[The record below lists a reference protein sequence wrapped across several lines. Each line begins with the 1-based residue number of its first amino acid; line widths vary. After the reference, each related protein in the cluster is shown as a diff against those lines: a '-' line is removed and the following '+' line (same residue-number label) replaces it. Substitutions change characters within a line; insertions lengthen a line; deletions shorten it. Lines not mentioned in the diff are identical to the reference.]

1 MAATTAIQA
10 QKPAKKDIFLQLYS
24 VRDDIKSDFNSTL
37 TKVAA
42 MGYTGIEAAN
52 YDNGKFYGL
61 TPAAFKNEIEKRGMK
76 VLSSHT
82 GKALN
87 DNISETNW
95 TETWAWWDTAIAAHK
110 AAGMKYIVTPWMPT
124 VKTLADLKAYCDY
137 YNNIG
142 EKCNAAGLRF
152 GYHNHNFEFSKIEG
166 ETMYD
171 FMLKNTDPAKVFFQ
185 MDVYWVVRG
194 GQSPVD
200 YFNKYP
206 GRFELLHI
214 KDNKELGQSG
224 MVGFDAIFQNTK
236 KEFENLN
243 KKISKK
249 DLLFIENRY
258 KELLK
263 ATYAFEDD
271 EDRIYINK
279 DEFLPLNQI
288 SSGQQELLPAL
299 LILLSV
305 LNSKTSTTII
315 FEEPEAHLFPKD
327 QQRLVELLI
336 YILNHTQ
343 SGNRLIIT
351 THSPYILSVL
361 NNLIYAGKL
370 NSKYIDENLYLHFE
384 NISAYSLSNNKAKS
398 ILNKENNLIDANYI
412 DDVSNDIA
420 NIFDKLLDEEYG
432 E

>member
-1 MAATTAIQA
+1 MKLEIV
-10 QKPAKKDIFLQLYS
+10 KFGPIENSIF
-24 VRDDIKSDFNSTL
+24 DIKDVNIFIGESATGKSIITKLIYISNTFIRFIISKGTKDSNTLNTIQNLKESFRNSYFNIFKDTYKNFDFTYYYTDEKFVRFTHSNKSQYKVEFSDELKREIET
-37 TKVAA
+37 A
-42 MGYTGIEAAN
+42 YTNFKKRFENLEQNNIES
-52 YDNGKFYGL
+52 DSMLPSIYGL
-61 TPAAFKNEIEKRGMK
+61 LLFQEIK
-76 VLSSHT
+76 
-82 GKALN
+82 
-87 DNISETNW
+87 
-95 TETWAWWDTAIAAHK
+95 
-110 AAGMKYIVTPWMPT
+110 
-124 VKTLADLKAYCDY
+124 
-137 YNNIG
+137 
-142 EKCNAAGLRF
+142 
-152 GYHNHNFEFSKIEG
+152 
-166 ETMYD
+166 
-171 FMLKNTDPAKVFFQ
+171 KVFT
-185 MDVYWVVRG
+185 
-194 GQSPVD
+194 
-200 YFNKYP
+200 
-206 GRFELLHI
+206 
-214 KDNKELGQSG
+214 KDNYIYIPAGRSFFTMLSKNIFSIIENGVEIDYIFTQFGRL
-224 MVGFDAIFQNTK
+224 FQNTK

-249 DLLFIENRY
+249 DLLFIENKY
-258 KELLK
+258 KDLLK
-263 ATYAFEDD
+263 GTYAFVDD

-327 QQRLVELLI
+327 QQRLIELLI

-370 NSKYIDENLYLHFE
+370 KSKSIDENLYLHFE

>member
-1 MAATTAIQA
+1 MKLEIV
-10 QKPAKKDIFLQLYS
+10 KFGPIENSIF
-24 VRDDIKSDFNSTL
+24 DIKDVNIFIGESATGKSIITKLIYISNTFIRFIISKEVNGNLTNSNIILNLKKSFEKSYSNIFKDTYKNFSFTFYYTDEKFVKFSYNHKSQYKIEFSNELKSEIETAYTNFKKRFENLEQNNIESDSML
-37 TKVAA
+37 PS
-42 MGYTGIEAAN
+42 I
-52 YDNGKFYGL
+52 YGL
-61 TPAAFKNEIEKRGMK
+61 LLFQEIKQVFTKENYIYIPAGRSFFTMLSKNIFSIIENGVEI
-76 VLSSHT
+76 
-82 GKALN
+82 
-87 DNISETNW
+87 D
-95 TETWAWWDTAIAAHK
+95 
-110 AAGMKYIVTPWMPT
+110 YIFTQ
-124 VKTLADLKAYCDY
+124 
-137 YNNIG
+137 
-142 EKCNAAGLRF
+142 F
-152 GYHNHNFEFSKIEG
+152 GR
-166 ETMYD
+166 
-171 FMLKNTDPAKVFFQ
+171 L
-185 MDVYWVVRG
+185 
-194 GQSPVD
+194 
-200 YFNKYP
+200 
-206 GRFELLHI
+206 
-214 KDNKELGQSG
+214 
-224 MVGFDAIFQNTK
+224 FQNAK

-249 DLLFIENRY
+249 DLLFIENKY

-263 ATYAFEDD
+263 GTYAFVDD

-305 LNSKTSTTII
+305 LNGKTSTTII

-327 QQRLVELLI
+327 QQRLIELLI

-370 NSKYIDENLYLHFE
+370 KSKSIDENLYLHFE
-384 NISAYSLSNNKAKS
+384 SISAYSLSNNKAKS

-420 NIFDKLLDEEYG
+420 NVFDKLLDEEYG

>member
-1 MAATTAIQA
+1 MKLEIV
-10 QKPAKKDIFLQLYS
+10 KFGPIEDSIF
-24 VRDDIKSDFNSTL
+24 DIKDVNIFIGESATGKSIITKLIYISNTFIRFIISKGTKDSNTLNTIQNLKESFRNSYFNIFKDTYKNFDFTYYYTDEKFVRFTHSNKSQYKVEFSDELKREIET
-37 TKVAA
+37 A
-42 MGYTGIEAAN
+42 YTNFKKKFENLEQNNIES
-52 YDNGKFYGL
+52 DSMLPSIYGL
-61 TPAAFKNEIEKRGMK
+61 LLFQEIK
-76 VLSSHT
+76 
-82 GKALN
+82 
-87 DNISETNW
+87 
-95 TETWAWWDTAIAAHK
+95 
-110 AAGMKYIVTPWMPT
+110 
-124 VKTLADLKAYCDY
+124 
-137 YNNIG
+137 
-142 EKCNAAGLRF
+142 
-152 GYHNHNFEFSKIEG
+152 
-166 ETMYD
+166 
-171 FMLKNTDPAKVFFQ
+171 KVFT
-185 MDVYWVVRG
+185 
-194 GQSPVD
+194 
-200 YFNKYP
+200 
-206 GRFELLHI
+206 
-214 KDNKELGQSG
+214 KDNYIYIPAGRSFFTMLSKNIFSIIENGVEIDYIFTQFGRL
-224 MVGFDAIFQNTK
+224 FQNTK

-263 ATYAFEDD
+263 GTYAFVDD

-370 NSKYIDENLYLHFE
+370 KSKSIDENLYLHFE

>member
-1 MAATTAIQA
+1 MKLEIV
-10 QKPAKKDIFLQLYS
+10 KFGPIENSIF
-24 VRDDIKSDFNSTL
+24 DIKDVNIFIGESATGKSIITKLIYISNTFIRFIISKGTKDSNTLNTIQNLKESFRNSYFNIFKDTYKNFNFTFYYTEEKFVRFTHSNKSQYKVEFSDELKREIET
-37 TKVAA
+37 A
-42 MGYTGIEAAN
+42 YTNFKKRFENLEQNNIES
-52 YDNGKFYGL
+52 DSMLPSIYGL
-61 TPAAFKNEIEKRGMK
+61 LLFQEIK
-76 VLSSHT
+76 
-82 GKALN
+82 
-87 DNISETNW
+87 
-95 TETWAWWDTAIAAHK
+95 
-110 AAGMKYIVTPWMPT
+110 
-124 VKTLADLKAYCDY
+124 
-137 YNNIG
+137 
-142 EKCNAAGLRF
+142 
-152 GYHNHNFEFSKIEG
+152 
-166 ETMYD
+166 
-171 FMLKNTDPAKVFFQ
+171 KVFT
-185 MDVYWVVRG
+185 
-194 GQSPVD
+194 
-200 YFNKYP
+200 
-206 GRFELLHI
+206 
-214 KDNKELGQSG
+214 KDNYIYIPAGRSFFTMLSKNIFSIIENGVEIDYIFTQFGGL
-224 MVGFDAIFQNTK
+224 FQNAK

-263 ATYAFEDD
+263 GTYAFEDD

-327 QQRLVELLI
+327 QQRLIELLI

-370 NSKYIDENLYLHFE
+370 KSKSIDENLYLHFE
-384 NISAYSLSNNKAKS
+384 NISAYSLSSNKAKS

>member
-1 MAATTAIQA
+1 MKLEIVKFGPIENSIFDIKDVNIFIGESATGKSIITKLIYISNTFFRFTSPKEIKELYNSNIILKMKESFEKSYSNIFQDTYKNFNFTFYYTDEKFVRFTHSNKS
-10 QKPAKKDIFLQLYS
+10 QYKVEFSEELKKDIENTYINFQKR
-24 VRDDIKSDFNSTL
+24 VKD
-37 TKVAA
+37 
-42 MGYTGIEAAN
+42 
-52 YDNGKFYGL
+52 
-61 TPAAFKNEIEKRGMK
+61 IEKININADPIPNIIYRLL
-76 VLSSHT
+76 LSQEIKQVFTKENYIYIPAGRSFFT
-82 GKALN
+82 MLSKNIFSIIENGVEIDYIFTQFGAL
-87 DNISETNW
+87 
-95 TETWAWWDTAIAAHK
+95 
-110 AAGMKYIVTPWMPT
+110 
-124 VKTLADLKAYCDY
+124 
-137 YNNIG
+137 
-142 EKCNAAGLRF
+142 
-152 GYHNHNFEFSKIEG
+152 
-166 ETMYD
+166 
-171 FMLKNTDPAKVFFQ
+171 
-185 MDVYWVVRG
+185 
-194 GQSPVD
+194 
-200 YFNKYP
+200 
-206 GRFELLHI
+206 
-214 KDNKELGQSG
+214 
-224 MVGFDAIFQNTK
+224 FQNAK

-249 DLLFIENRY
+249 DLLFIESKY

-263 ATYAFEDD
+263 GTYSFEDD
-271 EDRIYINK
+271 EDRIYISK

-305 LNSKTSTTII
+305 LNSKISTTII

-327 QQRLVELLI
+327 QQRLIELLI

-370 NSKYIDENLYLHFE
+370 KSKSIDENLYLHFE

-398 ILNKENNLIDANYI
+398 ILNKENNLINANYI

>member
-1 MAATTAIQA
+1 MKLEIV
-10 QKPAKKDIFLQLYS
+10 KFGPIEDSIF
-24 VRDDIKSDFNSTL
+24 DIKDVNIFIGESATGKSIITKLIYISNTFIRFIISKGTKDSNTLNTIQNLKESFRNSYFNIFKDTYKNFNFTFYYTEEKFVRFTHSNKSQYKVEFSDELKREIET
-37 TKVAA
+37 A
-42 MGYTGIEAAN
+42 YTNFKKRFENLEQNNIES
-52 YDNGKFYGL
+52 DSMLPSIYGL
-61 TPAAFKNEIEKRGMK
+61 LLFQEIK
-76 VLSSHT
+76 
-82 GKALN
+82 
-87 DNISETNW
+87 
-95 TETWAWWDTAIAAHK
+95 
-110 AAGMKYIVTPWMPT
+110 
-124 VKTLADLKAYCDY
+124 
-137 YNNIG
+137 
-142 EKCNAAGLRF
+142 
-152 GYHNHNFEFSKIEG
+152 
-166 ETMYD
+166 
-171 FMLKNTDPAKVFFQ
+171 KVFT
-185 MDVYWVVRG
+185 
-194 GQSPVD
+194 
-200 YFNKYP
+200 
-206 GRFELLHI
+206 
-214 KDNKELGQSG
+214 KDNYIYIPAGRSFFTMLSKNIFSIIENGVEIDYIFTQFGGL
-224 MVGFDAIFQNTK
+224 FQNAK

-249 DLLFIENRY
+249 DLLFIESKY

-263 ATYAFEDD
+263 GTYAFVDD

-370 NSKYIDENLYLHFE
+370 KSKFIDENLYLHFE

>member
-1 MAATTAIQA
+1 MKLEIV
-10 QKPAKKDIFLQLYS
+10 KFGPIENSIF
-24 VRDDIKSDFNSTL
+24 DIKDVNIFIGESATGKSIITKLIYISNTFVRFIILKGTKDSNTLNTIQNLKESFRNSYFNIFKDTYKNFNFTFYYTEEKFVRFTHSNKSQYKVEFSDELKREIET
-37 TKVAA
+37 A
-42 MGYTGIEAAN
+42 YTNFKKRFENLEQNNIES
-52 YDNGKFYGL
+52 DSMLPSIYGL
-61 TPAAFKNEIEKRGMK
+61 LLFQEIK
-76 VLSSHT
+76 
-82 GKALN
+82 
-87 DNISETNW
+87 
-95 TETWAWWDTAIAAHK
+95 
-110 AAGMKYIVTPWMPT
+110 
-124 VKTLADLKAYCDY
+124 
-137 YNNIG
+137 
-142 EKCNAAGLRF
+142 
-152 GYHNHNFEFSKIEG
+152 
-166 ETMYD
+166 
-171 FMLKNTDPAKVFFQ
+171 KVFT
-185 MDVYWVVRG
+185 
-194 GQSPVD
+194 
-200 YFNKYP
+200 
-206 GRFELLHI
+206 
-214 KDNKELGQSG
+214 KDNYIYIPAGRSFFTMLSKNIFSIIENGVEIDYIFTQFGGL
-224 MVGFDAIFQNTK
+224 FQNAK

-249 DLLFIENRY
+249 DLLFIESKY

-263 ATYAFEDD
+263 GTYAFEDD
-271 EDRIYINK
+271 KDRIYINK

-327 QQRLVELLI
+327 QQRLIELLI

-361 NNLIYAGKL
+361 NNFIYAGKL
-370 NSKYIDENLYLHFE
+370 KSKSIDENLYLHFE

>member
-1 MAATTAIQA
+1 MKLEIV
-10 QKPAKKDIFLQLYS
+10 KFGPIEDSIF
-24 VRDDIKSDFNSTL
+24 DIKDVNIFIGESATGKSIITKLIYISNTFVRFIISKEVNSNLTNSNIILNLKKSFEKSYSNIFQDTYKNFDFTYYYTDEKFVRFTHSSKSQYKVKFSDELN
-37 TKVAA
+37 
-42 MGYTGIEAAN
+42 
-52 YDNGKFYGL
+52 
-61 TPAAFKNEIEKRGMK
+61 NEIEK
-76 VLSSHT
+76 T
-82 GKALN
+82 
-87 DNISETNW
+87 
-95 TETWAWWDTAIAAHK
+95 
-110 AAGMKYIVTPWMPT
+110 YINFQKIFQDFEKNNLDSNPILPSFYGF
-124 VKTLADLKAYCDY
+124 LLFQELK
-137 YNNIG
+137 
-142 EKCNAAGLRF
+142 
-152 GYHNHNFEFSKIEG
+152 
-166 ETMYD
+166 
-171 FMLKNTDPAKVFFQ
+171 KVFTKENYIYIPAGRSFFT
-185 MDVYWVVRG
+185 MLSKNIFSIIENGVEI
-194 GQSPVD
+194 D
-200 YFNKYP
+200 YIFTQF
-206 GRFELLHI
+206 GRL
-214 KDNKELGQSG
+214 
-224 MVGFDAIFQNTK
+224 FQNTK

-249 DLLFIENRY
+249 DLPFIENKY
-258 KELLK
+258 EELLK
-263 ATYAFEDD
+263 GTYAFVDD
-271 EDRIYINK
+271 EDRIYIGK
-279 DEFLPLNQI
+279 DEYLPLNQI

-327 QQRLVELLI
+327 QQRLIELLI

>member
-1 MAATTAIQA
+1 MKLEIV
-10 QKPAKKDIFLQLYS
+10 KFGPIENSIF
-24 VRDDIKSDFNSTL
+24 DIKDVNIFIGESATGKSIITKLIYISNTFIRFIISKGTKDSNTLNTIQNLKESFRNSYFNIFKDTYKNFDFTYYYTDEKFVRFTHSNKSQYKVEFSDELKREIET
-37 TKVAA
+37 A
-42 MGYTGIEAAN
+42 YTNFKKRFENLEQNNIES
-52 YDNGKFYGL
+52 DSMLPSIYGL
-61 TPAAFKNEIEKRGMK
+61 ILFQEIK
-76 VLSSHT
+76 
-82 GKALN
+82 
-87 DNISETNW
+87 
-95 TETWAWWDTAIAAHK
+95 
-110 AAGMKYIVTPWMPT
+110 
-124 VKTLADLKAYCDY
+124 
-137 YNNIG
+137 
-142 EKCNAAGLRF
+142 
-152 GYHNHNFEFSKIEG
+152 
-166 ETMYD
+166 
-171 FMLKNTDPAKVFFQ
+171 KVFT
-185 MDVYWVVRG
+185 
-194 GQSPVD
+194 
-200 YFNKYP
+200 
-206 GRFELLHI
+206 
-214 KDNKELGQSG
+214 KDNYIYIPARRSFFTMLSKNIFSIIENGVEIDYIFTQFGRL
-224 MVGFDAIFQNTK
+224 FQNTK

-263 ATYAFEDD
+263 GTYAFEDD

-370 NSKYIDENLYLHFE
+370 KSKFIDENLYLHFE

>member
-1 MAATTAIQA
+1 MKLEIV
-10 QKPAKKDIFLQLYS
+10 KFGPIENSIF
-24 VRDDIKSDFNSTL
+24 DIKDVNIFIGESATGKSIITKLIYISNTFIRFIISKGTKDSNTLNTIQNLKESFRNSYFNIFKDTYKNFDFTYYYTDEKFVRFTHSNKSQYKVEFSDELKREIET
-37 TKVAA
+37 A
-42 MGYTGIEAAN
+42 YTNFKKKFENLEQNNIES
-52 YDNGKFYGL
+52 DSMLPSIYGL
-61 TPAAFKNEIEKRGMK
+61 LLFQEIK
-76 VLSSHT
+76 
-82 GKALN
+82 
-87 DNISETNW
+87 
-95 TETWAWWDTAIAAHK
+95 
-110 AAGMKYIVTPWMPT
+110 
-124 VKTLADLKAYCDY
+124 
-137 YNNIG
+137 
-142 EKCNAAGLRF
+142 
-152 GYHNHNFEFSKIEG
+152 
-166 ETMYD
+166 
-171 FMLKNTDPAKVFFQ
+171 KVFT
-185 MDVYWVVRG
+185 
-194 GQSPVD
+194 
-200 YFNKYP
+200 
-206 GRFELLHI
+206 
-214 KDNKELGQSG
+214 KDNYIYIPAGRSFFTMLSKNIFSIIENGVEIDYIFTQFGRL
-224 MVGFDAIFQNTK
+224 FQNTK

-263 ATYAFEDD
+263 GTYAFEDD

-370 NSKYIDENLYLHFE
+370 KSKSIDENLYLHFE

>member
-1 MAATTAIQA
+1 MKLEIV
-10 QKPAKKDIFLQLYS
+10 KFGPIENSIF
-24 VRDDIKSDFNSTL
+24 DIKDVNIFIGESATGKSIITKLIYISNTFFGFTSQKEIKYSYNSNIILKMKESFEKSYSNIFQDAYKNFNFTFYYTEEKFVRFTHSNKSQY
-37 TKVAA
+37 KV
-42 MGYTGIEAAN
+42 EFSEEL
-52 YDNGKFYGL
+52 K
-61 TPAAFKNEIEKRGMK
+61 KEIEKTYINFQK
-76 VLSSHT
+76 IF
-82 GKALN
+82 KDIEKN
-87 DNISETNW
+87 NINPDNIS
-95 TETWAWWDTAIAAHK
+95 
-110 AAGMKYIVTPWMPT
+110 
-124 VKTLADLKAYCDY
+124 
-137 YNNIG
+137 NIIYRLLLSQ
-142 EKCNAAGLRF
+142 EIKQ
-152 GYHNHNFEFSKIEG
+152 
-166 ETMYD
+166 
-171 FMLKNTDPAKVFFQ
+171 VFT
-185 MDVYWVVRG
+185 
-194 GQSPVD
+194 
-200 YFNKYP
+200 
-206 GRFELLHI
+206 
-214 KDNKELGQSG
+214 KDNYIYIPAGRSFFTMLSKNIFSIIENGVEIDYIFTQFGGL
-224 MVGFDAIFQNTK
+224 FQNAK

-249 DLLFIENRY
+249 DLLFIESKY

-263 ATYAFEDD
+263 GTYAFVDD
-271 EDRIYINK
+271 EDRIYISK

-327 QQRLVELLI
+327 QQRLIELLI

-361 NNLIYAGKL
+361 NNFIYAGKL

>member
-1 MAATTAIQA
+1 MKLEIV
-10 QKPAKKDIFLQLYS
+10 KFGPIENSIF
-24 VRDDIKSDFNSTL
+24 DIKDVNIFIGESATGKSIITKLIYISNTFIRFIISKGTKDSNTLNTIQNLKESFRNSYFNIFKDTYKNFDFTYYYTDEKFVRFTHSNKSQYKVEFSDELKREIET
-37 TKVAA
+37 A
-42 MGYTGIEAAN
+42 YTNFKKRFENLEQNNIES
-52 YDNGKFYGL
+52 DSMLPSIYGL
-61 TPAAFKNEIEKRGMK
+61 ILFQEIK
-76 VLSSHT
+76 
-82 GKALN
+82 
-87 DNISETNW
+87 
-95 TETWAWWDTAIAAHK
+95 
-110 AAGMKYIVTPWMPT
+110 
-124 VKTLADLKAYCDY
+124 
-137 YNNIG
+137 
-142 EKCNAAGLRF
+142 
-152 GYHNHNFEFSKIEG
+152 
-166 ETMYD
+166 
-171 FMLKNTDPAKVFFQ
+171 KVFT
-185 MDVYWVVRG
+185 
-194 GQSPVD
+194 
-200 YFNKYP
+200 
-206 GRFELLHI
+206 
-214 KDNKELGQSG
+214 KDNYIYIPARRSFFTMLSKNIFSIIENGVEIDYIFTQFGRL
-224 MVGFDAIFQNTK
+224 FQNTK

-263 ATYAFEDD
+263 GTYAFEDD

-370 NSKYIDENLYLHFE
+370 KSKSIDENLYLHFE

>member
-1 MAATTAIQA
+1 MKLEIV
-10 QKPAKKDIFLQLYS
+10 KFGPIENSIF
-24 VRDDIKSDFNSTL
+24 DIKDVNIFIGESATGKSIITKLIYISNTFIRFIISKGTKDSNTLNTIQNLKESFRNSYFNIFKDTYKNFDFTYYYTDEKFVRFTHSNKSQYKVEFSDELKREIET
-37 TKVAA
+37 A
-42 MGYTGIEAAN
+42 YTNFKKRFKNLEQNNIES
-52 YDNGKFYGL
+52 DSMLPSIYGL
-61 TPAAFKNEIEKRGMK
+61 LLFQEIK
-76 VLSSHT
+76 
-82 GKALN
+82 
-87 DNISETNW
+87 
-95 TETWAWWDTAIAAHK
+95 
-110 AAGMKYIVTPWMPT
+110 
-124 VKTLADLKAYCDY
+124 
-137 YNNIG
+137 
-142 EKCNAAGLRF
+142 
-152 GYHNHNFEFSKIEG
+152 
-166 ETMYD
+166 
-171 FMLKNTDPAKVFFQ
+171 KVFT
-185 MDVYWVVRG
+185 
-194 GQSPVD
+194 
-200 YFNKYP
+200 
-206 GRFELLHI
+206 
-214 KDNKELGQSG
+214 KDNYIYIPAGRSFFTMLSKNIFSIIENGVEIDYIFTQFGRL
-224 MVGFDAIFQNTK
+224 FQNTK

-263 ATYAFEDD
+263 GTYAFVDD

-370 NSKYIDENLYLHFE
+370 KSKSIDENLYLHFE

>member
-1 MAATTAIQA
+1 MKLEIV
-10 QKPAKKDIFLQLYS
+10 KFGPIENSIF
-24 VRDDIKSDFNSTL
+24 DIKDVNIFIGESATGKSIITKLIYISNTFIRFIISKGTKDSNTLNTIQNLKESFRNSYFNIFKDTYKNFDFTYYYTDEKFVRFTHSNKSQYKVEFSDELKREIET
-37 TKVAA
+37 A
-42 MGYTGIEAAN
+42 YTNFKKRFENLEQNNIESDSMLPGI
-52 YDNGKFYGL
+52 YGL
-61 TPAAFKNEIEKRGMK
+61 LLFQEIK
-76 VLSSHT
+76 
-82 GKALN
+82 
-87 DNISETNW
+87 
-95 TETWAWWDTAIAAHK
+95 
-110 AAGMKYIVTPWMPT
+110 
-124 VKTLADLKAYCDY
+124 
-137 YNNIG
+137 
-142 EKCNAAGLRF
+142 
-152 GYHNHNFEFSKIEG
+152 
-166 ETMYD
+166 
-171 FMLKNTDPAKVFFQ
+171 KVFT
-185 MDVYWVVRG
+185 
-194 GQSPVD
+194 
-200 YFNKYP
+200 
-206 GRFELLHI
+206 
-214 KDNKELGQSG
+214 KDNYIYIPAGRSFFTMLSKNIFSIIENGVEIDYIFTQFGRL
-224 MVGFDAIFQNTK
+224 FQNTK

-263 ATYAFEDD
+263 GTYAFVDD

-370 NSKYIDENLYLHFE
+370 KSKSIDENLYLHFE

>member
-1 MAATTAIQA
+1 MKLEIV
-10 QKPAKKDIFLQLYS
+10 KFGPIEDSIF
-24 VRDDIKSDFNSTL
+24 DIKDVNIFIGESATGKSIITKIIYISNTFIRFIISKRTKDSSTL
-37 TKVAA
+37 STIQNLKESFRNSYFNIFKDTYKNFNFTFYYTEEKFVRFTHSNKSQYKVEFSDELKREIETA
-42 MGYTGIEAAN
+42 YTNFKKRFENLEQNNIESDSMLPGI
-52 YDNGKFYGL
+52 YGL
-61 TPAAFKNEIEKRGMK
+61 LLFQEIK
-76 VLSSHT
+76 
-82 GKALN
+82 
-87 DNISETNW
+87 
-95 TETWAWWDTAIAAHK
+95 
-110 AAGMKYIVTPWMPT
+110 
-124 VKTLADLKAYCDY
+124 
-137 YNNIG
+137 
-142 EKCNAAGLRF
+142 
-152 GYHNHNFEFSKIEG
+152 
-166 ETMYD
+166 
-171 FMLKNTDPAKVFFQ
+171 KVFT
-185 MDVYWVVRG
+185 
-194 GQSPVD
+194 
-200 YFNKYP
+200 
-206 GRFELLHI
+206 
-214 KDNKELGQSG
+214 KDNYIYIPAGRSFFTMLSKNIFSIIENGVEIDYIFTQFGGL
-224 MVGFDAIFQNTK
+224 FQNAK

-249 DLLFIENRY
+249 DLLFIESKY

-263 ATYAFEDD
+263 GTYAFVDD

-305 LNSKTSTTII
+305 LNSKTSTKII

-370 NSKYIDENLYLHFE
+370 KSKSIDENLYLHFE

-420 NIFDKLLDEEYG
+420 NIFDKLLDEEYA

>member
-1 MAATTAIQA
+1 MKLEIV
-10 QKPAKKDIFLQLYS
+10 KFGPIEDSIF
-24 VRDDIKSDFNSTL
+24 DIKDVNIFIGESATGKSIITKLIYISNTFIRFIISKGTKDSNTLNTIQNLKESFRNSYFNIFKDTYKNFNFTFYYTDEKFVRFTHSNKSQYKVEFSGELKREIEIAYTNFKKKFENLEQNNIESDSML
-37 TKVAA
+37 PS
-42 MGYTGIEAAN
+42 I
-52 YDNGKFYGL
+52 YGL
-61 TPAAFKNEIEKRGMK
+61 LLFQEIKQ
-76 VLSSHT
+76 
-82 GKALN
+82 
-87 DNISETNW
+87 
-95 TETWAWWDTAIAAHK
+95 
-110 AAGMKYIVTPWMPT
+110 
-124 VKTLADLKAYCDY
+124 
-137 YNNIG
+137 
-142 EKCNAAGLRF
+142 
-152 GYHNHNFEFSKIEG
+152 
-166 ETMYD
+166 
-171 FMLKNTDPAKVFFQ
+171 VFT
-185 MDVYWVVRG
+185 
-194 GQSPVD
+194 
-200 YFNKYP
+200 
-206 GRFELLHI
+206 
-214 KDNKELGQSG
+214 KDNYIYIPAGRSFFTMLSKNIFSIIENGVEIDYIFTQFGGL
-224 MVGFDAIFQNTK
+224 FQNAK

-249 DLLFIENRY
+249 DLLFIESKY

-263 ATYAFEDD
+263 GTYAFVDD

-327 QQRLVELLI
+327 QQRLIELLI

>member
-1 MAATTAIQA
+1 MKLEIV
-10 QKPAKKDIFLQLYS
+10 KFGPIENSIF
-24 VRDDIKSDFNSTL
+24 DIKDVNIFIGESATGKSIITKLIYISNTFIRFIISKGTKDSNTLNTIQNLKESFRNSYFNIFKDTYKNFDFTYYYTDEKFVRFTHSNKSQYKVEFSDELKREIET
-37 TKVAA
+37 A
-42 MGYTGIEAAN
+42 YTNFKKRFENLEQNNIES
-52 YDNGKFYGL
+52 DSMLPSIYGL
-61 TPAAFKNEIEKRGMK
+61 LLFQEIK
-76 VLSSHT
+76 
-82 GKALN
+82 
-87 DNISETNW
+87 
-95 TETWAWWDTAIAAHK
+95 
-110 AAGMKYIVTPWMPT
+110 
-124 VKTLADLKAYCDY
+124 
-137 YNNIG
+137 
-142 EKCNAAGLRF
+142 
-152 GYHNHNFEFSKIEG
+152 
-166 ETMYD
+166 
-171 FMLKNTDPAKVFFQ
+171 KVFT
-185 MDVYWVVRG
+185 
-194 GQSPVD
+194 
-200 YFNKYP
+200 
-206 GRFELLHI
+206 
-214 KDNKELGQSG
+214 KDNYIYIPAGRSFFTMLSKNIFSIIENGVEIDYIFTQFGGL
-224 MVGFDAIFQNTK
+224 FQNAK

-249 DLLFIENRY
+249 DLLFIESKY

-263 ATYAFEDD
+263 GTYAFVDD

-370 NSKYIDENLYLHFE
+370 KSKSIDENLYLHFE

>member
-1 MAATTAIQA
+1 MKLEIV
-10 QKPAKKDIFLQLYS
+10 KFGPIENSIF
-24 VRDDIKSDFNSTL
+24 DIKDVNIFIGESATGKSIITKLIYISNTFFGFTSPNEIKYSYNSNIILKMKESFEKSYSNIFQDAYRDFDFTFYYTDEKFVRFTHSNKSQYKVEFSDELKREIET
-37 TKVAA
+37 A
-42 MGYTGIEAAN
+42 YTNFKKRFENLEQNNIES
-52 YDNGKFYGL
+52 DSMLPSIYGL
-61 TPAAFKNEIEKRGMK
+61 ILFQEIK
-76 VLSSHT
+76 
-82 GKALN
+82 
-87 DNISETNW
+87 
-95 TETWAWWDTAIAAHK
+95 
-110 AAGMKYIVTPWMPT
+110 
-124 VKTLADLKAYCDY
+124 
-137 YNNIG
+137 
-142 EKCNAAGLRF
+142 
-152 GYHNHNFEFSKIEG
+152 
-166 ETMYD
+166 
-171 FMLKNTDPAKVFFQ
+171 KVFT
-185 MDVYWVVRG
+185 
-194 GQSPVD
+194 
-200 YFNKYP
+200 
-206 GRFELLHI
+206 
-214 KDNKELGQSG
+214 KDNYIYIPAGRSFFTMLSKNIFSIIENGVEIDYIFTQFGRL
-224 MVGFDAIFQNTK
+224 FQNTK

-263 ATYAFEDD
+263 GTYAFEDD

-327 QQRLVELLI
+327 QQRLIELLI

-370 NSKYIDENLYLHFE
+370 KSKSIDENLYLHFE

>member
-1 MAATTAIQA
+1 MKLEIV
-10 QKPAKKDIFLQLYS
+10 KFGPIEDSIF
-24 VRDDIKSDFNSTL
+24 DIKDVNIFIGESATGKSIITKLIYISNTFIRFIISKRTKDSSTL
-37 TKVAA
+37 STIQNLKESFRNSYFNIFKDTYKNFNFTFYYTEEKFVRFTHSNKSQYKVEFSDELKREIETA
-42 MGYTGIEAAN
+42 YTNFKKRFENLEQNNIESDSMLPGI
-52 YDNGKFYGL
+52 YGL
-61 TPAAFKNEIEKRGMK
+61 LLFQEIK
-76 VLSSHT
+76 
-82 GKALN
+82 
-87 DNISETNW
+87 
-95 TETWAWWDTAIAAHK
+95 
-110 AAGMKYIVTPWMPT
+110 
-124 VKTLADLKAYCDY
+124 
-137 YNNIG
+137 
-142 EKCNAAGLRF
+142 
-152 GYHNHNFEFSKIEG
+152 
-166 ETMYD
+166 
-171 FMLKNTDPAKVFFQ
+171 KVFT
-185 MDVYWVVRG
+185 
-194 GQSPVD
+194 
-200 YFNKYP
+200 
-206 GRFELLHI
+206 
-214 KDNKELGQSG
+214 KDNYIYIPAGRSFFTMLSKNIFSIIENGVEIDYIFTQFGRL
-224 MVGFDAIFQNTK
+224 FQNTK

-263 ATYAFEDD
+263 GTYAFEDD

-327 QQRLVELLI
+327 QQRLIELLI

-370 NSKYIDENLYLHFE
+370 KSKSIDENLYLHFE
-384 NISAYSLSNNKAKS
+384 NISAYSLSSNKAKS

>member
-1 MAATTAIQA
+1 MKLEIV
-10 QKPAKKDIFLQLYS
+10 KFGPIENSIF
-24 VRDDIKSDFNSTL
+24 DIKDVNIFIGESATGKSIITKLIYISNTFFGFTSPKEIKYSYNSNIILKMKESFEKSYSNIFQDAYRDFDFTFYYTDEKFIRFTHSNKSQN
-37 TKVAA
+37 KV
-42 MGYTGIEAAN
+42 EFSEEL
-52 YDNGKFYGL
+52 K
-61 TPAAFKNEIEKRGMK
+61 KEIEKTYINFQK
-76 VLSSHT
+76 IF
-82 GKALN
+82 KDIEKN
-87 DNISETNW
+87 NINPDNIS
-95 TETWAWWDTAIAAHK
+95 
-110 AAGMKYIVTPWMPT
+110 
-124 VKTLADLKAYCDY
+124 
-137 YNNIG
+137 NIIYRLLLSQ
-142 EKCNAAGLRF
+142 EIKQ
-152 GYHNHNFEFSKIEG
+152 
-166 ETMYD
+166 
-171 FMLKNTDPAKVFFQ
+171 VFT
-185 MDVYWVVRG
+185 
-194 GQSPVD
+194 
-200 YFNKYP
+200 
-206 GRFELLHI
+206 
-214 KDNKELGQSG
+214 KDNYIYIPAGRSFFTMLSKNIFSIIENGVEIDYIFTQFGRL
-224 MVGFDAIFQNTK
+224 FQNTK

-263 ATYAFEDD
+263 GTYAFEDD

>member
-1 MAATTAIQA
+1 MKLEIV
-10 QKPAKKDIFLQLYS
+10 KFGPIEDSIF
-24 VRDDIKSDFNSTL
+24 DIKDVNIFIGESATGKSIITKLIYISNTFIRFIISKGTKDSNTLNTIQNLKESFRNSYFNIFKDTYKNFNFTFYYTEEKFVRFTHSNKSQYKVEFSDELKREIET
-37 TKVAA
+37 A
-42 MGYTGIEAAN
+42 YTNFKKKFENLEQNNIES
-52 YDNGKFYGL
+52 DSMLPSIYGL
-61 TPAAFKNEIEKRGMK
+61 LLFQEIK
-76 VLSSHT
+76 
-82 GKALN
+82 
-87 DNISETNW
+87 
-95 TETWAWWDTAIAAHK
+95 
-110 AAGMKYIVTPWMPT
+110 
-124 VKTLADLKAYCDY
+124 
-137 YNNIG
+137 
-142 EKCNAAGLRF
+142 
-152 GYHNHNFEFSKIEG
+152 
-166 ETMYD
+166 
-171 FMLKNTDPAKVFFQ
+171 KVFT
-185 MDVYWVVRG
+185 
-194 GQSPVD
+194 
-200 YFNKYP
+200 
-206 GRFELLHI
+206 
-214 KDNKELGQSG
+214 KDNYIYIPAGRSFFTMLSKNIFSIIENGVEIDYIFTQFGGL
-224 MVGFDAIFQNTK
+224 FQNAK

-249 DLLFIENRY
+249 DLLFIESKY

-263 ATYAFEDD
+263 GTYAFVDD

-327 QQRLVELLI
+327 QQRLIELLI

>member
-1 MAATTAIQA
+1 MKLEIV
-10 QKPAKKDIFLQLYS
+10 KFGPIEDSIF
-24 VRDDIKSDFNSTL
+24 DIKDVNIFIGESATGKSIITKLIYISNTFIRFIISKGTKDSNTLNTIQNLKESFRNSYFNIFKDTYKNFDFTYYYTDEKFVRFTHSNKSQYKVEFSDELKREIET
-37 TKVAA
+37 A
-42 MGYTGIEAAN
+42 YTNFKKRFENLEQNNIES
-52 YDNGKFYGL
+52 DSMLPSIYGL
-61 TPAAFKNEIEKRGMK
+61 ILFQEIK
-76 VLSSHT
+76 
-82 GKALN
+82 
-87 DNISETNW
+87 
-95 TETWAWWDTAIAAHK
+95 
-110 AAGMKYIVTPWMPT
+110 
-124 VKTLADLKAYCDY
+124 
-137 YNNIG
+137 
-142 EKCNAAGLRF
+142 
-152 GYHNHNFEFSKIEG
+152 
-166 ETMYD
+166 
-171 FMLKNTDPAKVFFQ
+171 KVFT
-185 MDVYWVVRG
+185 
-194 GQSPVD
+194 
-200 YFNKYP
+200 
-206 GRFELLHI
+206 
-214 KDNKELGQSG
+214 KDNYIYIPAGRSFFTMLSKNIFSIIENGVEIDYIFTQFGRL
-224 MVGFDAIFQNTK
+224 FQNTK

-249 DLLFIENRY
+249 DLLFIESKY

-263 ATYAFEDD
+263 GTYAFVDD

>member
-1 MAATTAIQA
+1 MKLEIVKFGPIENSIFDIKDVNIFIGESATGKSIITKLIYISNTFFGFTSPKEIKELYNSNIILKMKKSFEKSYSNIFQDTYKNFDFTYYYTDEKFVRFSHSNKS
-10 QKPAKKDIFLQLYS
+10 QYKVEFSEELKKDIENTYINFQKR
-24 VRDDIKSDFNSTL
+24 VKD
-37 TKVAA
+37 
-42 MGYTGIEAAN
+42 
-52 YDNGKFYGL
+52 
-61 TPAAFKNEIEKRGMK
+61 IEKININADPIPNIIYRLL
-76 VLSSHT
+76 LSQ
-82 GKALN
+82 
-87 DNISETNW
+87 E
-95 TETWAWWDTAIAAHK
+95 
-110 AAGMKYIVTPWMPT
+110 
-124 VKTLADLKAYCDY
+124 LK
-137 YNNIG
+137 
-142 EKCNAAGLRF
+142 
-152 GYHNHNFEFSKIEG
+152 
-166 ETMYD
+166 
-171 FMLKNTDPAKVFFQ
+171 KVFTKENYIYIPAGRSFFT
-185 MDVYWVVRG
+185 MLSKNIFSIIENGVEI
-194 GQSPVD
+194 D
-200 YFNKYP
+200 YIFTQF
-206 GRFELLHI
+206 GRL
-214 KDNKELGQSG
+214 
-224 MVGFDAIFQNTK
+224 FQNAK

-249 DLLFIENRY
+249 DLLFIENKY
-258 KELLK
+258 KDLLK
-263 ATYAFEDD
+263 GTYAFVDD

-305 LNSKTSTTII
+305 LNGKTSTTII

-327 QQRLVELLI
+327 QQRLIELLI

-370 NSKYIDENLYLHFE
+370 KSKSIDENLYLHFE

-420 NIFDKLLDEEYG
+420 NVFDKLLDEEYG

>member
-1 MAATTAIQA
+1 MKLEIV
-10 QKPAKKDIFLQLYS
+10 KFGPIENSIF
-24 VRDDIKSDFNSTL
+24 DIKDVNIFIGESATGKSIITKLIYISNTFIRFIISKRTKDSSTL
-37 TKVAA
+37 STIQNLKESFRNSYFNIFKDTYKNFNFTFYYTEEKFVRFTHSNKSQYKV
-42 MGYTGIEAAN
+42 EFSDELN
-52 YDNGKFYGL
+52 
-61 TPAAFKNEIEKRGMK
+61 NEIEK
-76 VLSSHT
+76 T
-82 GKALN
+82 
-87 DNISETNW
+87 
-95 TETWAWWDTAIAAHK
+95 
-110 AAGMKYIVTPWMPT
+110 YINFQKIFQDFEKNNLDSNPILPSFYGF
-124 VKTLADLKAYCDY
+124 LLFQELK
-137 YNNIG
+137 
-142 EKCNAAGLRF
+142 
-152 GYHNHNFEFSKIEG
+152 
-166 ETMYD
+166 
-171 FMLKNTDPAKVFFQ
+171 KVFT
-185 MDVYWVVRG
+185 
-194 GQSPVD
+194 
-200 YFNKYP
+200 
-206 GRFELLHI
+206 
-214 KDNKELGQSG
+214 KDNYIYIPAGRSFFTMLSKNIFSIIENGVEIDYIFTQFGAL
-224 MVGFDAIFQNTK
+224 FQNAK

-249 DLLFIENRY
+249 DLLFIESKY

-263 ATYAFEDD
+263 GTYAFVDD
-271 EDRIYINK
+271 EDRIYISK
-279 DEFLPLNQI
+279 DEYLPLNQI

-327 QQRLVELLI
+327 QQRLIELLI

-370 NSKYIDENLYLHFE
+370 NSKYIDKNLYLHFE

>member
-1 MAATTAIQA
+1 MKLEIV
-10 QKPAKKDIFLQLYS
+10 KFGPIENSIF
-24 VRDDIKSDFNSTL
+24 DIKDVNIFIGESATGKSIITKLIYISNTFIRFIISKGTKDSNTLNTIQNLKESFRNSYFNIFKDTYKNFDFTYYYTDEKFVRFTHSNKSQYKVEFSDELKREIET
-37 TKVAA
+37 A
-42 MGYTGIEAAN
+42 YTNFKKRFENLEQNNIESDSMLPGI
-52 YDNGKFYGL
+52 YGL
-61 TPAAFKNEIEKRGMK
+61 LLFQEIK
-76 VLSSHT
+76 
-82 GKALN
+82 
-87 DNISETNW
+87 
-95 TETWAWWDTAIAAHK
+95 
-110 AAGMKYIVTPWMPT
+110 
-124 VKTLADLKAYCDY
+124 
-137 YNNIG
+137 
-142 EKCNAAGLRF
+142 
-152 GYHNHNFEFSKIEG
+152 
-166 ETMYD
+166 
-171 FMLKNTDPAKVFFQ
+171 KVFT
-185 MDVYWVVRG
+185 
-194 GQSPVD
+194 
-200 YFNKYP
+200 
-206 GRFELLHI
+206 
-214 KDNKELGQSG
+214 KDNYIYIPAGRSFFTMLSKNIFSIIENGVEIDYIFTQFGGL
-224 MVGFDAIFQNTK
+224 FQNAK

-249 DLLFIENRY
+249 DLLFIESKY

-263 ATYAFEDD
+263 GTYAFEDD

-327 QQRLVELLI
+327 QQRLIELLI

-370 NSKYIDENLYLHFE
+370 KSKSIDENLYLHFE